1 MARDRA
7 WTSLGTFADREA
19 PEFVS
24 VAVVPPT
31 PAGAAEQPVVAF
43 ADLYHG
49 ARLAVKK
56 WSAALGWTTYAAT
69 SPFVAPSQFA
79 SPGGASF
86 VSLALGPH
94 GAPIVAYA
102 DETAGGKATV
112 AAYRQGGWVAV
123 ERPAEGRFASRGAPA
138 QNFRASQA
146 PKPQPQPHA
155 RTPARPHAL
164 AAG

>member
-1 MARDRA
+1 M
-7 WTSLGTFADREA
+7 
-19 PEFVS
+19 
-24 VAVVPPT
+24 
-31 PAGAAEQPVVAF
+31 
-43 ADLYHG
+43 
-49 ARLAVKK
+49 
-56 WSAALGWTTYAAT
+56 
-69 SPFVAPSQFA
+69 PSQFA

-112 AAYRQGGWVAV
+112 VAYRQGGWVAV
-123 ERPAEGRFASRGAPA
+123 ERPAESRFASRGAPRPNFPRFLSA
-138 QNFRASQA
+138 QASTSA
-146 PKPQPQPHA
+146 SRPHA